1 MASTAG
7 WPREVAQ
14 RIKNAIRESGLADHR
29 IAELSGIPMSTFRR
43 RIQGVNPWTL
53 TEISAVAKVLKVDPR
68 KLVQLDENE
77 RTREA
82 S

>member
-14 RIKNAIRESGLADHR
+14 RIRKAIRDSGLAEQR
-29 IAELSGIPMSTFRR
+29 IAELSDIPMTTFRR
-43 RIQGVNPWTL
+43 RVRGVNPWTL
-53 TEISAVAKVLKVDPR
+53 TEISAVAKVLNIDPR
-68 KLVQLDENE
+68 KLVQVDDD
-77 RTREA
+77 RSREA

>member
-14 RIKNAIRESGLADHR
+14 RIRKAIRDSGLAEQR
-29 IAELSGIPMSTFRR
+29 IAELSNIPMSTFRR
-43 RIQGVNPWTL
+43 RVRGVNPWTL
-53 TEISAVAKVLKVDPR
+53 TEISAVAKVLNVDPR
-68 KLVQLDENE
+68 DLVQGDHD
-77 RTREA
+77 RAREA